1 MRDRKSDAHRK
12 AGERK
17 AGRKLGRNDIV
28 HHRDEDKT
36 NNSPDNL
43 EIEERGKHTA
53 THNRHRGLSKLRKAL
68 RMMMQKGEGLY

>member
-28 HHRDEDKT
+28 HHRDEDKS
-36 NNSPDNL
+36 NNADDNL
-43 EIEERGKHTA
+43 TIEERGKHTA
-53 THNRHRGLSKLRKAL
+53 HHNRHRGLSKLRKAL
-68 RMMMQKGEGLY
+68 RMMNKTEKGLY